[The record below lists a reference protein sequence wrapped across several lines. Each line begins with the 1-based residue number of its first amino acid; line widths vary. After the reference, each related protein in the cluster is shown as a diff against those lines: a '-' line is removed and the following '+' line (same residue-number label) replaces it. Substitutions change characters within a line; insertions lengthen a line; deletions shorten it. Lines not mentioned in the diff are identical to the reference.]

1 MRAGTSRPRPVL
13 PVPGPQVL
21 CRFQD
26 GTSAFRYSTDTH
38 HDSRRR
44 HLTRRLPLFPSC
56 LSSSRTV
63 HPTTTPTSTLTSPH
77 APSPP
82 QCSPRDRNKNPQG
95 IKSTTAARLGRD
107 SRAASDTAWTTA
119 LALAISRE
127 LSTSFRRPG
136 LKPSLPPLPIPSHT
150 LDAQRYAAP
159 SLQSCPVSTVGAYTV
174 GGPGPTAYSTPSRI
188 VPVLGALALPTQA
201 PRRTPHASPHPD
213 TLRRRLIPP
222 SPLRRTPTGPTPNT
236 RRPCF
241 VFNSRRPPFSGV
253 LRPSS
258 PQYPCI
264 PSRLPSSVGITEQH
278 HRTPARPRIGPRS
291 THDGRRPSP
300 WYLVRVTEPSCS
312 AVPAV
317 GSGGKALDSPRPQLK
332 TTSPSAFVAIA
343 ITLLVSCL
351 QLPSRPASWP

>member
-1 MRAGTSRPRPVL
+1 M
-13 PVPGPQVL
+13 
-21 CRFQD
+21 
-26 GTSAFRYSTDTH
+26 
-38 HDSRRR
+38 
-44 HLTRRLPLFPSC
+44 
-56 LSSSRTV
+56 
-63 HPTTTPTSTLTSPH
+63 
-77 APSPP
+77 
-82 QCSPRDRNKNPQG
+82 
-95 IKSTTAARLGRD
+95 
-107 SRAASDTAWTTA
+107 A
-119 LALAISRE
+119 LAL
-127 LSTSFRRPG
+127 
-136 LKPSLPPLPIPSHT
+136 PPTAPPSH
-150 LDAQRYAAP
+150 
-159 SLQSCPVSTVGAYTV
+159 
-174 GGPGPTAYSTPSRI
+174 I
-188 VPVLGALALPTQA
+188 VPVLGALALRTQA
-201 PRRTPHASPHPD
+201 PRRTPHASPHASPHPD

-241 VFNSRRPPFSGV
+241 VFKSRRPPFSGV

-317 GSGGKALDSPRPQLK
+317 GIGGKALDSPRPQLK

>member
-1 MRAGTSRPRPVL
+1 MVRGSPHATNAFPCPIQGKRKVHGRFHEGRYLPSRPRPVL

-119 LALAISRE
+119 LALAISRG

-136 LKPSLPPLPIPSHT
+136 LKPSLPSSHPEPHTGRTT
-150 LDAQRYAAP
+150 LRG
-159 SLQSCPVSTVGAYTV
+159 PVS
-174 GGPGPTAYSTPSRI
+174 
-188 VPVLGALALPTQA
+188 PVLPSVHSGSLHSRWPWPYRLQ
-201 PRRTPHASPHPD
+201 HP
-213 TLRRRLIPP
+213 PP
-222 SPLRRTPTGPTPNT
+222 
-236 RRPCF
+236 
-241 VFNSRRPPFSGV
+241 
-253 LRPSS
+253 
-258 PQYPCI
+258 
-264 PSRLPSSVGITEQH
+264 
-278 HRTPARPRIGPRS
+278 A
-291 THDGRRPSP
+291 
-300 WYLVRVTEPSCS
+300 
-312 AVPAV
+312 
-317 GSGGKALDSPRPQLK
+317 
-332 TTSPSAFVAIA
+332 
-343 ITLLVSCL
+343 
-351 QLPSRPASWP
+351 

>member
-1 MRAGTSRPRPVL
+1 M
-13 PVPGPQVL
+13 
-21 CRFQD
+21 
-26 GTSAFRYSTDTH
+26 
-38 HDSRRR
+38 
-44 HLTRRLPLFPSC
+44 
-56 LSSSRTV
+56 
-63 HPTTTPTSTLTSPH
+63 
-77 APSPP
+77 
-82 QCSPRDRNKNPQG
+82 
-95 IKSTTAARLGRD
+95 
-107 SRAASDTAWTTA
+107 
-119 LALAISRE
+119 
-127 LSTSFRRPG
+127 
-136 LKPSLPPLPIPSHT
+136 
-150 LDAQRYAAP
+150 
-159 SLQSCPVSTVGAYTV
+159 GAYTV
-174 GGPGPTAYSTPSRI
+174 GGPGPTAYSTPLPHSTSAWRIGPTYTGTTPNAPCQSPSRH
-188 VPVLGALALPTQA
+188 P
-201 PRRTPHASPHPD
+201 ASPSDP
-213 TLRRRLIPP
+213 TI
-222 SPLRRTPTGPTPNT
+222 PLRRTPTGPTPNT